1 MGAMPSEEGVVDKI
15 LSALVSL
22 AETKLRD
29 DIDSDDIS
37 RAVMIKVGP
46 RQDDPEPVVVL
57 FHENDPYSPDQWTHF
72 PVRYARNRPVGGLVG
87 AHDGARLRFR
97 PQSGYEQIGGGS
109 RYGRAFSA
117 EIEVWGD
124 YISGVDMTRERVRHV
139 ASVVENRLRKA
150 LHDAGPKIGTGDIIR
165 GDFGE
170 YVLQGPYFGESWVD
184 QEEGEAM
191 IVRKVVRFYYLTVEV
206 WNTSAW

>member
-1 MGAMPSEEGVVDKI
+1 MADMPTEEGVVDKI

-57 FHENDPYSPDQWTHF
+57 FHENDPYNPDQWTHF
-72 PVRYARNRPVGGLVG
+72 PVRYERNRPVGGLVG
-87 AHDGARLRFR
+87 AHDAARLRFR
-97 PQSGYEQIGGGS
+97 PQSGYEQN
-109 RYGRAFSA
+109 
-117 EIEVWGD
+117 
-124 YISGVDMTRERVRHV
+124 MTRERVRHV